1 MISNGSYIRACAL
14 IGFAELVRELGG
26 DPDPLFLDAGLS
38 PSILKDVDMLVSFR
52 RCAILLEL
60 SAQRLGRPSFGLEWA
75 IASQPHFQNLGPLT
89 LLEFL
94 TADFREWLDL
104 GLRSLT
110 YHTNA
115 YVLQEIEPERPEEVR
130 FRYTCD
136 SFALT
141 SRQQTEH
148 TFALIVMLARKAC
161 NRPGTHPLLIRFSH
175 KKPADLSLHAE
186 IFGCPIEFDAAY
198 DEFVFPKAYLHFR
211 TSGNFRLFQP
221 LVNRLIRY
229 RIDQLPVYD
238 QSATVTVELTI
249 PSLIGTGNCNIE
261 FVAEALGTNVKRLQR
276 TLASE
281 NTSFSEIL
289 EKVRQNMALRLLSE
303 SDAPIERIAGLL
315 DYSSTPPFTLAFK
328 RWKGMSPL
336 QYRKKKRAGYGAAS
350 AASAAASAT
359 SVQA

>member
-14 IGFAELVRELGG
+14 IGFDELARKLGG
-26 DPDPLFLDAGLS
+26 DPDALLLEAGFI
-38 PSILKDVDMLVSFR
+38 PSIIKDVDMLVSYR

-60 SAQRLGRPSFGLEWA
+60 SAQRLGSPSFGLEWA
-75 IASQPHFQNLGPLT
+75 AASQPHFQNLGPLT
-89 LLEFL
+89 LLEFV

-104 GLRSLT
+104 GLRSLA

-115 YVLQEIEPERPEEVR
+115 YVLRQVEPDRPGEIR
-130 FRYTCD
+130 FRYTSD

-148 TFALIVMLARKAC
+148 TFALIVMIARKAC
-161 NRPGTHPLLIRFSH
+161 NRPDVDPSLIRFSH
-175 KKPADLSLHAE
+175 KRPADVSLHEE
-186 IFGCPIEFDAAY
+186 IFHCPIEFDAPH
-198 DEFVFPKAYLHFR
+198 DEFVFPETFLEFK

-221 LVNRLIRY
+221 LVNRFIRF

-238 QSATVTVELTI
+238 QSATVTVELAI

-261 FVAEALGTNVKRLQR
+261 FVADALGTSVKRLQR

-289 EKVRQNMALRLLSE
+289 EKVRQNMALRLLIE

-336 QYRKKKRAGYGAAS
+336 QYRKKGRAGHGAAS
-350 AASAAASAT
+350 AARVPA
-359 SVQA
+359 

>member
-14 IGFAELVRELGG
+14 IGFVELAGKLGG
-26 DPDPLFLDAGLS
+26 DPDALLLEAGLS
-38 PSILKDVDMLVSFR
+38 PSILKDVDRLVSFR

-75 IASQPHFQNLGPLT
+75 LASQPHFQNLGPLA
-89 LLEFL
+89 LLEFV

-115 YVLQEIEPERPEEVR
+115 YVLRQVEPDRPGEVR

-148 TFALIVMLARKAC
+148 IFALIVMLARKAC
-161 NRPGTHPLLIRFSH
+161 NMPDERPSLIRFSH
-175 KKPADLSLHAE
+175 KRPADVSLHEE
-186 IFGCPIEFDAAY
+186 IFRCPLEVDAAH
-198 DEFVFPKAYLHFR
+198 DELVFSEALLQVR

-221 LVNRLIRY
+221 LVNRFIRY

-238 QSATVTVELTI
+238 QSATVTVELAI
-249 PSLIGTGNCNIE
+249 PSVIGTGNCNIE
-261 FVAEALGTNVKRLQR
+261 FVAEALGTSVKRLQR

-289 EKVRQNMALRLLSE
+289 EKVRQNMALRLLTE

-328 RWKGMSPL
+328 RWRGMSPL
-336 QYRKKKRAGYGAAS
+336 QYRKKARAGNDRAGTDAVL
-350 AASAAASAT
+350 T
-359 SVQA
+359 

>member
-14 IGFAELVRELGG
+14 IGFVELARKLGG
-26 DPDPLFLDAGLS
+26 DPDSLLLEAGLS

-89 LLEFL
+89 LLEFV

-115 YVLQEIEPERPEEVR
+115 YVLRQVEPDRPGEVC

-148 TFALIVMLARKAC
+148 IFALIVMLARKAC
-161 NRPGTHPLLIRFSH
+161 NRPDERPSLIRFSH
-175 KKPADLSLHAE
+175 KKPADLSLHE
-186 IFGCPIEFDAAY
+186 NIFRCPIEFDAAH
-198 DEFVFPKAYLHFR
+198 DEFVFPDALLQLR

-221 LVNRLIRY
+221 LVNRFIRY

-249 PSLIGTGNCNIE
+249 PSVIGTGNCNIE
-261 FVAEALGTNVKRLQR
+261 LVAEALGTNVKRLQR

-289 EKVRQNMALRLLSE
+289 EKVRQNMALRLLTE

-336 QYRKKKRAGYGAAS
+336 QYRKKVRSGHNAAS
-350 AASAAASAT
+350 AALART
-359 SVQA
+359 